1 MNDVPLTDHGLDM
14 GRTWRGLDYPFG
26 QWTPSPEHPHE
37 VAPGVRWLRMPLP
50 ISLDHINLWLLDDH
64 DAQGPGTAIV
74 DTGFNAPV
82 CRDVWQALLPSIRVT
97 RVIAK
102 IGRARLNSSH

>member
-1 MNDVPLTDHGLDM
+1 MLPQPPRSTRTDTLFPYTTLFRSGALSRMNDVPLTDHGLDM

-50 ISLDHINLWLLDDH
+50 ISLDHINLWLLDDP
-64 DAQGPGTAIV
+64 DAPGPGTDRKSVASGKSV
-74 DTGFNAPV
+74 
-82 CRDVWQALLPSIRVT
+82 
-97 RVIAK
+97 
-102 IGRARLNSSH
+102 

>member
-50 ISLDHINLWLLDDH
+50 ISLDHINLRLLAAH
-64 DAQGPGTAIV
+64 AAQGPGTAIV
-74 DTGFNAPV
+74 DTRFNAPV
-82 CRDVWQALLPSIRVT
+82 SRALWTELPPSLR
-97 RVIAK
+97 
-102 IGRARLNSSH
+102 GRRGGATHH